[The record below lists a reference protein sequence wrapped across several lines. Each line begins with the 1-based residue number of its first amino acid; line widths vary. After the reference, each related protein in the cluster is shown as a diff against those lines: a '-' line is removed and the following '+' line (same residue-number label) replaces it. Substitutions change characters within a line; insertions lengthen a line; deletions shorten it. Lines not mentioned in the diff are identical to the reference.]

1 MEGGGAMDEQLLRR
15 CEEFA
20 GHLTALT
27 GVDGCVVD
35 AAASAIVWP
44 APEPRFCEGCSHPR
58 CQALQ
63 TCLYGVSEAGRWGGQ
78 YVYYCPLG
86 LVFVSAAVM
95 EEGGALAGG
104 LIMGPAVMGDLQDTL
119 SELGDGEMTGRVSA
133 LPQIDPARVSHLA
146 AVLKAGAEAASGSV
160 AGHVEGILRYEQDK
174 LLSAI
179 YSARDR
185 LTSGH
190 WENAYPIEYEKQLR
204 QAVIAGDKQGAQRLL
219 NELLGHIYCSDDFD
233 LNRIR
238 PRVIELI
245 VVLSRAS
252 IDAGADSRE
261 IFLYNDVYM
270 QQINKFSDIEE
281 LSVWITGVMHRFIQ
295 HSFDFAQIKHSD
307 VVFKA
312 MEYIR
317 QNYDR
322 KLSLDD
328 IAQHVY
334 LSRSYLSSL
343 FREEAGQ
350 TLFSYIN
357 QVRVE
362 KSKLFLM
369 DPSISLAEAAALCGF
384 EDQSYFTK
392 VFRKMTGLSPKQY
405 RDRITAK

>member
-1 MEGGGAMDEQLLRR
+1 MNDQLLGR
-15 CEEFA
+15 CMEFA
-20 GHLTALT
+20 QHLSALT
-27 GVDGCVVD
+27 GIEGCVVD
-35 AAASAIVWP
+35 TADGQLHRPDGCS
-44 APEPRFCEGCSHPR
+44 RFCDGCTSKR
-58 CQALQ
+58 CQAQ
-63 TCLYGVSEAGRWGGQ
+63 STFLYGVSEAGRWGGQ
-78 YVYYCPLG
+78 YVYYCPMG
-86 LVFVSAAVM
+86 LMFAAAAVT
-95 EEGGALAGG
+95 EEGGAVIGG
-104 LIMGPAVMGDLQDTL
+104 LTMGPAVIGEMQDTL
-119 SELGDGEMTGRVSA
+119 SELSEPDMAQQVAA
-133 LPQIDPARVSHLA
+133 LPEIDPAQVRHLA
-146 AVLKAGAEAASGSV
+146 AVLKSGAEAASGCA
-160 AGHVEGILRYEQDK
+160 AGHAEGFLRYEQDK

-179 YSARDR
+179 YTARDR
-185 LTSGH
+185 LTSGG
-190 WENAYPIEYEKQLR
+190 WENVYPIEYEKQLR
-204 QAVIAGDKQGAQRLL
+204 QAVIAKDKQGAQRML

-233 LNRIR
+233 LSRIR

-261 IFLYNDVYM
+261 VFLYNDVYM
-270 QQINKFSDIEE
+270 QQINQFTDIEE
-281 LSVWITGVMHRFIQ
+281 LSIWITGVMHRFIQ
-295 HSFDFAQIKHSD
+295 NSFDFAQIKHSD

-343 FREEAGQ
+343 FREESGQ

-369 DPSISLAEAAALCGF
+369 DPSYSLAETAALCGF

-392 VFRKMTGLSPKQY
+392 VFRKITGISPKQY
-405 RDRITAK
+405 RDRSTAK

>member
-1 MEGGGAMDEQLLRR
+1 MNDELLTR
-15 CEEFA
+15 CISFA
-20 GHLTALT
+20 EHLSGLS
-27 GVDGCVVD
+27 GV
-35 AAASAIVWP
+35 AASIIDIAAGGVVWRSC
-44 APEPRFCEGCSHPR
+44 ENCFCENCSHKK
-58 CQALQ
+58 CQTQA
-63 TCLYGVSEAGRWGGQ
+63 TFLYGVSEAGRWSGR
-78 YVYYCPLG
+78 YTYYCPLG
-86 LVFVSAAVM
+86 LVFAAAAVT

-104 LIMGPAVMGDLQDTL
+104 ITMGPVVMGDPQDTL
-119 SELGDGEMTGRVSA
+119 SELTESGMAGAVSA
-133 LPQIDPARVSHLA
+133 LPQMEPDHMRHLSH
-146 AVLKAGAEAASGSV
+146 VLKSGAEAAAGCV
-160 AGHVEGILRYEQDK
+160 ANHVEGILRYEQDK

-185 LTSGH
+185 LASGH

-204 QAVIAGDKQGAQRLL
+204 QTVIAGDKQGAQRLL

-233 LNRIR
+233 LIRIR
-238 PRVIELI
+238 PRIIELI

-261 IFLYNDVYM
+261 VFLFNDAYM
-270 QQINKFSDIEE
+270 QQINKFNDIEE

-295 HSFDFAQIKHSD
+295 NTFDFAQIKHSD

-357 QVRVE
+357 HVRVE

-369 DPSISLAEAAALCGF
+369 DPSVSLASVAAMCGF

-392 VFRKMTGLSPKQY
+392 VFRKITSLSPKQY

>member
-1 MEGGGAMDEQLLRR
+1 MNEPLMKR
-15 CEEFA
+15 CTEFVS
-20 GHLTALT
+20 HLSALT
-27 GVDGCVVD
+27 GVGGCVVKLPEQTLF
-35 AAASAIVWP
+35 P
-44 APEPRFCEGCSHPR
+44 APSVPHFCDGCTHPR
-58 CQALQ
+58 CQAVK
-63 TCLYGVSEAGRWGGQ
+63 TCLYGVSEASRWQGQ

-86 LVFVSAAVM
+86 LIFAAAAVM
-95 EEGGALAGG
+95 EEGGVLSGG
-104 LIMGPAVMGDLQDTL
+104 LTMGPAVMGDMQDTL
-119 SELGDGEMTGRVSA
+119 SELTDSDMAEKVSA
-133 LPQIDPARVSHLA
+133 LPQIDPARVRSLA
-146 AVLKAGAEAASGSV
+146 HVLRTGAESASGCA
-160 AGHVEGILRYEQDK
+160 AGHASVLRYEQDK

-204 QAVIAGDKQGAQRLL
+204 QTVIAGDKKEAQRLL

-233 LNRIR
+233 LARIR
-238 PRVIELI
+238 PRIIELI

-261 IFLYNDVYM
+261 IFLYNDAYM
-270 QQINKFSDIEE
+270 QQVQKFTDVEE
-281 LSVWITGVMHRFIQ
+281 LSAWITDVMHRFIQ

-343 FREEAGQ
+343 FREETGQ

-369 DPSISLAEAAALCGF
+369 DPGVSLAETAALCGF

-392 VFRKMTGLSPKQY
+392 VFRKITSLSPKQY
-405 RDRITAK
+405 RDRVTAR

>member
-1 MEGGGAMDEQLLRR
+1 MNEQLLKR
-15 CEEFA
+15 CIEFTQ
-20 GHLTALT
+20 HLSALT
-27 GVDGCVVD
+27 GVDGCIMD
-35 AAASAIVWP
+35 SAAGGVIWP
-44 APEPRFCEGCSHPR
+44 GEMPRFCEGCTAKK
-58 CQALQ
+58 CMAGA
-63 TCLYGVSEAGRWGGQ
+63 TCMYGVSEAARWEGQ
-78 YVYYCPLG
+78 YIYYCPLG
-86 LVFVSAAVM
+86 LAFAAAALM
-95 EEGGALAGG
+95 GEGDSVIGG
-104 LIMGPAVMGDLQDTL
+104 LTMGPVVIGDVQDTVFEQDDEAL
-119 SELGDGEMTGRVSA
+119 SARIMA
-133 LPQIDPARVSHLA
+133 LPQIDPARMRSLA
-146 AVLKAGAEAASGSV
+146 IILRTGAEDAVGHVSR
-160 AGHVEGILRYEQDK
+160 HVEGILRYEQDK
-174 LLSAI
+174 LLNAI

-185 LTSGH
+185 MTSAG

-204 QAVIAGDKQGAQRLL
+204 QTIIAGDKPGAQRLL

-233 LNRIR
+233 IQRIR

-261 IFLYNDVYM
+261 IFLYNDAYM
-270 QQINKFSDIEE
+270 QQINRFNDIED

-295 HSFDFAQIKHSD
+295 NTFDFAQIKHSD

-334 LSRSYLSSL
+334 LSRSYLSSM
-343 FREEAGQ
+343 FREETGQ
-350 TLFSYIN
+350 TLFAYIN

-369 DPSISLAEAAALCGF
+369 DPGVSLAEVAAHCGF
-384 EDQSYFTK
+384 EDQSYFTR
-392 VFRKMTGLSPKQY
+392 VFRKVTGVSPKQY
-405 RDRITAK
+405 RNSI

>member
-1 MEGGGAMDEQLLRR
+1 MKR
-15 CEEFA
+15 CTDFA
-20 GHLTALT
+20 AHLSALT
-27 GVDGCVVD
+27 GVDGCVLN
-35 AAASAIVWP
+35 ASDVTLIWP
-44 APEPRFCEGCSHPR
+44 DESPRFCENCTHKKCRPAS
-58 CQALQ
+58 
-63 TCLYGVSEAGRWGGQ
+63 TCLYGVSEAGRWGGR
-78 YVYYCPLG
+78 YIYYCPLG
-86 LVFVSAAVM
+86 LVFAAAAVM
-95 EEGGALAGG
+95 EDGGSVAGG
-104 LIMGPAVMGDLQDTL
+104 IVMGPVVMGEPQDT
-119 SELGDGEMTGRVSA
+119 VSDLPEA
-133 LPQIDPARVSHLA
+133 DMAEKVSSLPQMDPARMRHLSH
-146 AVLKAGAEAASGSV
+146 VLQSGAEAAAGCV

-185 LTSGH
+185 LTSGR

-204 QAVIAGDKQGAQRLL
+204 QTVIAGDKQGAQRLL

-233 LNRIR
+233 LDRIR

-261 IFLYNDVYM
+261 IFLYNDAYM

-317 QNYDR
+317 QNYDH

-369 DPSISLAEAAALCGF
+369 DPSVSLAEAAALCGF

-392 VFRKMTGLSPKQY
+392 VFRKITGLSPKQY
-405 RDRITAK
+405 RDRSTAK

>member
-1 MEGGGAMDEQLLRR
+1 MDGELLKR
-15 CEEFA
+15 CKDFS
-20 GHLTALT
+20 GHLSALT
-27 GVDGCVVD
+27 GVDACIVDISAGGVVWC
-35 AAASAIVWP
+35 SSGQ
-44 APEPRFCEGCSHPR
+44 RFCEVCAHKK
-58 CQALQ
+58 CQSQA
-63 TCLYGVSEAGRWGGQ
+63 TFLYGVSEASRWSGR
-78 YVYYCPLG
+78 YTYYCPMG
-86 LVFVSAAVM
+86 LVFAAAAVM
-95 EEGGALAGG
+95 EDGGSVAGG
-104 LIMGPAVMGDLQDTL
+104 VTMGPIVMGELQDTL
-119 SELGDGEMTGRVSA
+119 SELIDPEMTEKIAA
-133 LPQIDPARVSHLA
+133 LPQIEPGRVRHLSH
-146 AVLKAGAEAASGSV
+146 VLKSGVEAAAGCVS
-160 AGHVEGILRYEQDK
+160 GHVEGILRYEQDK

-185 LTSGH
+185 LTSGR

-204 QAVIAGDKQGAQRLL
+204 QTVIAGDKQGAQRLL

-233 LNRIR
+233 ITRIR
-238 PRVIELI
+238 PRIIELI

-261 IFLYNDVYM
+261 VFLYNDAYM
-270 QQINKFSDIEE
+270 QQIDKFTDIEE
-281 LSVWITGVMHRFIQ
+281 LSIWITGVMHRFIQ
-295 HSFDFAQIKHSD
+295 NSFDFAQIKHSD

-343 FREEAGQ
+343 FREETGQ

-369 DPSISLAEAAALCGF
+369 DASISLAEAATLCGF

-392 VFRKMTGLSPKQY
+392 VFRKITGFSPKQY
-405 RDRITAK
+405 RDRSTTK

>member
-1 MEGGGAMDEQLLRR
+1 MKDELLKR
-15 CEEFA
+15 CQDFA
-20 GHLTALT
+20 GHLSALT
-27 GVDGCVVD
+27 GVDASIVDVSAGGAVWCSAGEKFCDGCTHQKCQ
-35 AAASAIVWP
+35 AAS
-44 APEPRFCEGCSHPR
+44 
-58 CQALQ
+58 
-63 TCLYGVSEAGRWGGQ
+63 TYLYGVSEAGRWSGR
-78 YVYYCPLG
+78 YTYYCPLG

-95 EEGGALAGG
+95 EEGGGIAGG
-104 LIMGPAVMGDLQDTL
+104 VTMGPLVMGELQDTL
-119 SELGDGEMTGRVSA
+119 SELSEQEMAEKVSS
-133 LPQIDPARVSHLA
+133 LQQLEPGKVRNLSH
-146 AVLKAGAEAASGSV
+146 VLKAGADAAAGCV

-185 LTSGH
+185 LTSGK

-204 QAVIAGDKQGAQRLL
+204 QTVIAGDKQGAQRML

-261 IFLYNDVYM
+261 IFLYNDAYM
-270 QQINKFSDIEE
+270 QQIGKFNDIEE

-295 HSFDFAQIKHSD
+295 NSFDFAQIKHSD

-317 QNYDR
+317 QNYDH

-343 FREEAGQ
+343 FREEIGQ

-369 DPSISLAEAAALCGF
+369 DPSHSLASVAAMCGF

-392 VFRKMTGLSPKQY
+392 VFRKITGLSPKQY
-405 RDRITAK
+405 RSQITEK

>member
-1 MEGGGAMDEQLLRR
+1 MNEQLLKR
-15 CEEFA
+15 CSEFTE
-20 GHLTALT
+20 HLAVLT
-27 GVDGCVVD
+27 GIEGCVI
-35 AAASAIVWP
+35 SAEEQALP
-44 APEPRFCEGCSHPR
+44 PEDGRGIPSFCRGCGCTR
-58 CQALQ
+58 CQACS
-63 TCLYGVSEAGRWGGQ
+63 THLYGLSEAARWNGE

-86 LVFVSAAVM
+86 LLFVSAAVL
-95 EEGGALAGG
+95 EESGEAVSALV
-104 LIMGPAVMGDLQDTL
+104 MGPAVMGELQDTL
-119 SELGDGEMTGRVSA
+119 MELTAQEKEQMTGKISA
-133 LPQIDPARVSHLA
+133 LPQIDPAKVRHLS
-146 AVLKAGAEAASGSV
+146 AVLKAGAQAAYGQV
-160 AGHVEGILRYEQDK
+160 IGRVEGIMHYEQDK

-185 LTSGH
+185 LTSGR

-204 QAVIAGDKQGAQRLL
+204 QTVIAGDKQGAQRLL

-233 LNRIR
+233 IERIR
-238 PRVIELI
+238 TRIIELI

-261 IFLYNDVYM
+261 VFLYNDTYM
-270 QQINKFSDIEE
+270 QQINDFSDIEE
-281 LSVWITGVMHRFIQ
+281 LSIWITGVMHRFIQ

-307 VVFKA
+307 VVFKT

-343 FREEAGQ
+343 FREETGQ
-350 TLFSYIN
+350 TLFFYIN

-369 DPSISLAEAAALCGF
+369 DVSISLAEAAALCGF

-392 VFRKMTGLSPKQY
+392 VFRKHTGLSPKQY
-405 RDRITAK
+405 RDRMNVK

>member
-1 MEGGGAMDEQLLRR
+1 MNEELTKRCQDFSAHLSCLIGIDGGL
-15 CEEFA
+15 
-20 GHLTALT
+20 
-27 GVDGCVVD
+27 VD
-35 AAASAIVWP
+35 AHAASMDAMPV
-44 APEPRFCEGCSHPR
+44 FCRTCAHPR
-58 CQALQ
+58 CTAAN
-63 TCLYGVSEAGRWGGQ
+63 THLYGVSEADRWDGQ

-86 LVFVSAAVM
+86 LVFAAAAVI
-95 EEGGALAGG
+95 EDGGSVAGG
-104 LIMGPAVMGDLQDTL
+104 IIMGPVVMGELQDTL
-119 SELGDGEMTGRVSA
+119 SVLSVPSMADAISA
-133 LPQIDPARVSHLA
+133 LPEIDPARMRHLSF
-146 AVLKAGAEAASGSV
+146 VLKSGAEAAAGCAV
-160 AGHVEGILRYEQDK
+160 GHVEGILRYEQDK
-174 LLSAI
+174 LLNAI
-179 YSARDR
+179 YTARDR

-190 WENAYPIEYEKQLR
+190 WEDAYPIEYEKQLR
-204 QAVIAGDKQGAQRLL
+204 QTVIAGDKSGAQRLL

-261 IFLYNDVYM
+261 IFLYNDAYM
-270 QQINKFSDIEE
+270 QQINKFNDIED
-281 LSVWITGVMHRFIQ
+281 LSVWITHVMHRFIQ

-343 FREEAGQ
+343 FREESGQ

-369 DPSISLAEAAALCGF
+369 DPAVSLAEAAARCGF

-405 RDRITAK
+405 RDQLHAR

>member
-1 MEGGGAMDEQLLRR
+1 MKR
-15 CEEFA
+15 CQDFA
-20 GHLTALT
+20 GHLSALT
-27 GVDGCVVD
+27 GVDASVVD
-35 AAASAIVWP
+35 VSAGGVIWCSAREKFCDGCTHQKCQAAST
-44 APEPRFCEGCSHPR
+44 F
-58 CQALQ
+58 
-63 TCLYGVSEAGRWGGQ
+63 LYGVSEAGRWSGR
-78 YVYYCPLG
+78 YTYYCPLG

-95 EEGGALAGG
+95 EEGSGIAGG
-104 LIMGPAVMGDLQDTL
+104 VTMGPLVMGELQDTL
-119 SELGDGEMTGRVSA
+119 LELSEQEMADKVASLQQFEPGKVRN
-133 LPQIDPARVSHLA
+133 LSH
-146 AVLKAGAEAASGSV
+146 VLKAGADAAAGCV

-185 LTSGH
+185 LTSGK

-204 QAVIAGDKQGAQRLL
+204 QTVIAGDKQGAQRLL

-261 IFLYNDVYM
+261 VFLYNDAYM
-270 QQINKFSDIEE
+270 QQINHFNDIEE

-295 HSFDFAQIKHSD
+295 NSFDFAQIKHSD

-317 QNYDR
+317 QNYDH

-369 DPSISLAEAAALCGF
+369 DPSISLASVAAMCGF

-392 VFRKMTGLSPKQY
+392 VFRKITSLSPKQY
-405 RDRITAK
+405 RDRITEK

>member
-1 MEGGGAMDEQLLRR
+1 MNGELMKKCAD
-15 CEEFA
+15 FA
-20 GHLTALT
+20 GHLSALT
-27 GVDGCVVD
+27 GVDASVVD
-35 AAASAIVWP
+35 VSAGDVVWCAS
-44 APEPRFCEGCSHPR
+44 ERRFCADCTHKK
-58 CQALQ
+58 CQSKD
-63 TCLYGVSEAGRWGGQ
+63 TFLYGVSEAGRWSGR
-78 YVYYCPLG
+78 YTYYCPLG
-86 LVFVSAAVM
+86 LVFVAAAVM
-95 EEGGALAGG
+95 EEGGSVAGG
-104 LIMGPAVMGDLQDTL
+104 IAMGPMVMGDLQDTL
-119 SELGDGEMTGRVSA
+119 SELGDQEMAEKVTS
-133 LPQIDPARVSHLA
+133 LPQIEPGRVRNLSH
-146 AVLKAGAEAASGSV
+146 VLKSGAEAAAGCV

-185 LTSGH
+185 LTSGG
-190 WENAYPIEYEKQLR
+190 WENVYPIEYEKQLR
-204 QAVIAGDKQGAQRLL
+204 QTVIAGDKQGAQRLL

-261 IFLYNDVYM
+261 VFLYNDAYM
-270 QQINKFSDIEE
+270 QQISKFNDIEE
-281 LSVWITGVMHRFIQ
+281 LSVWVTGVMHRFIQ
-295 HSFDFAQIKHSD
+295 TSFDFAQIKHSD

-317 QNYDR
+317 QNYDH

-369 DPSISLAEAAALCGF
+369 DPGVSLAEVAAMCGF

-392 VFRKMTGLSPKQY
+392 VFRKITSLSPKQY
-405 RDRITAK
+405 RDRITEK

>member
-1 MEGGGAMDEQLLRR
+1 MEEHLYKR
-15 CEEFA
+15 CGEFVQ
-20 GHLTALT
+20 HLSALV
-27 GVDGCVVD
+27 GIEGCTVD
-35 AAASAIVWP
+35 AQDGTQGGI
-44 APEPRFCEGCSHPR
+44 PEFCKSCTCTR
-58 CQALQ
+58 CQARQ
-63 TCLYGVSEAGRWGGQ
+63 THLYGVSEAARWDGQ

-86 LVFVSAAVM
+86 LAFAAAAVM
-95 EEGGALAGG
+95 EEGGEAAGG
-104 LIMGPAVMGDLQDTL
+104 LTVGPVVMGDLQDTL
-119 SELGDGEMTGRVSA
+119 YEIAEADMRQAAEH
-133 LPQIDPARVSHLA
+133 LPQIEPARMRHLS
-146 AVLKAGAEAASGSV
+146 AVLKSGAQAAAGCV

-185 LTSGH
+185 LTSGR

-204 QAVIAGDKQGAQRLL
+204 QTVIAGDKQGAQRLL

-261 IFLYNDVYM
+261 IFLYNDAYM
-270 QQINKFSDIEE
+270 QQIHQFNDIEG
-281 LSVWITGVMHRFIQ
+281 LSIWITGVMHRFIQ

-317 QNYDR
+317 AHYDH
-322 KLSLDD
+322 KLTLDD

-343 FREEAGQ
+343 FREETGQ
-350 TLFSYIN
+350 TLFSYLN

-369 DPSISLAEAAALCGF
+369 DASVSLAEAAALCGF

-392 VFRKMTGLSPKQY
+392 VFRKITGMSPKQY
-405 RDRITAK
+405 RDRLNVK

>member
-1 MEGGGAMDEQLLRR
+1 MDESLLGR
-15 CEEFA
+15 CVDFV
-20 GHLTALT
+20 GHLCALT
-27 GVDGCVVD
+27 GVEGCVLD
-35 AAASAIVWP
+35 AARDAVIWP
-44 APEPRFCEGCSHPR
+44 DGSPRFCEKCACGR
-58 CQALQ
+58 CRAAS
-63 TCLYGVSEAGRWGGQ
+63 TCLYGVSESARWDGR
-78 YVYYCPLG
+78 YIYYCPLG
-86 LVFVSAAVM
+86 LVFAASAVT
-95 EEGGALAGG
+95 EEGGEVAGG
-104 LIMGPAVMGDLQDTL
+104 VIVGPVVMGDLQDTL
-119 SELGDGEMTGRVSA
+119 SELTDPSMSGAVAS
-133 LPQIDPARVSHLA
+133 LPQVDPARMRHLSH
-146 AVLKAGAEAASGSV
+146 VLQSGTEAA
-160 AGHVEGILRYEQDK
+160 AGRSASRFEEALCYEQDK

-204 QAVIAGDKQGAQRLL
+204 QTVIAGDKQGAQRLL

-233 LNRIR
+233 LSRIR

-261 IFLYNDVYM
+261 IFLYNDAYM
-270 QQINKFSDIEE
+270 QQINRFTDIEE
-281 LSVWITGVMHRFIQ
+281 LSVWITAVMHRFIQ
-295 HSFDFAQIKHSD
+295 NSFDFAQIKHSD

-312 MEYIR
+312 MEYVR

-328 IAQHVY
+328 VAQHVY

-369 DPSISLAEAAALCGF
+369 DPAISLAEVAALCGF

-392 VFRKMTGLSPKQY
+392 VFRKITGLSPKQY
-405 RDRITAK
+405 RNRSTAK

>member
-1 MEGGGAMDEQLLRR
+1 MNGELMKRCADFAQHLSGLTGIEANVVDISQGGA
-15 CEEFA
+15 
-20 GHLTALT
+20 
-27 GVDGCVVD
+27 
-35 AAASAIVWP
+35 VWCSG
-44 APEPRFCEGCSHPR
+44 ERRFCEGCANR
-58 CQALQ
+58 KCQCQ
-63 TCLYGVSEAGRWGGQ
+63 STFLYGVSEAGRWSGR
-78 YVYYCPLG
+78 YTYYCPMG
-86 LVFVSAAVM
+86 LVFAAAAVL
-95 EEGGALAGG
+95 EEGGAVAGG
-104 LIMGPAVMGDLQDTL
+104 VTMGPLVMGELQDTV
-119 SELGDGEMTGRVSA
+119 SELTEAEMAEKIAA
-133 LPQIDPARVSHLA
+133 LPQLEPGRVRNLSHI
-146 AVLKAGAEAASGSV
+146 VRSGAEAAAGFV

-185 LTSGH
+185 LTSGK

-204 QAVIAGDKQGAQRLL
+204 QTVIAGDKQGAQRLL

-261 IFLYNDVYM
+261 VFLYNDAYM
-270 QQINKFSDIEE
+270 QQINHFNDIEE

-295 HSFDFAQIKHSD
+295 NSFDFAQIKHSD

-317 QNYDR
+317 QNYDH

-369 DPSISLAEAAALCGF
+369 DPSISLASVAAMCGF

-392 VFRKMTGLSPKQY
+392 VFRKITSLSPKQY
-405 RDRITAK
+405 RDRITEK

>member
-1 MEGGGAMDEQLLRR
+1 MNEQLLKR
-15 CEEFA
+15 CTDFA
-20 GHLTALT
+20 AHLSALT
-27 GVDGCVVD
+27 GVDGCVLNTSDVTL
-35 AAASAIVWP
+35 IWP
-44 APEPRFCEGCSHPR
+44 DDSPRFCENCTHKKCRAAS
-58 CQALQ
+58 
-63 TCLYGVSEAGRWGGQ
+63 TCLYGVSEAGRWDGR

-86 LVFVSAAVM
+86 LVFAAAAVM
-95 EEGGALAGG
+95 EDGGSVAGG
-104 LIMGPAVMGDLQDTL
+104 IVMGPVVMGEPQDTV
-119 SELGDGEMTGRVSA
+119 SELPEADMAEKVAS
-133 LPQIDPARVSHLA
+133 LPQMDPSRMRHLSH
-146 AVLKAGAEAASGSV
+146 VLKSGAEAAAGCV
-160 AGHVEGILRYEQDK
+160 TGHVEGILRYEQDK

-185 LTSGH
+185 LTSGR

-204 QAVIAGDKQGAQRLL
+204 QTVIAGDKQGAQRLL

-233 LNRIR
+233 LDRIR

-261 IFLYNDVYM
+261 IFLYNDAYM

-369 DPSISLAEAAALCGF
+369 DSSVSLAEAAALCGF

-392 VFRKMTGLSPKQY
+392 VFRKITGLSPKQY
-405 RDRITAK
+405 RDRSTAK

>member
-1 MEGGGAMDEQLLRR
+1 MNEQLLKR
-15 CEEFA
+15 CMDFTE
-20 GHLTALT
+20 HLSALT
-27 GVDGCVVD
+27 GIDGCVIQSEE
-35 AAASAIVWP
+35 AALLQKCEQGIPSFCRGCTSA
-44 APEPRFCEGCSHPR
+44 R
-58 CQALQ
+58 CQARS
-63 TCLYGVSEAGRWGGQ
+63 THLYGLSEAARWSGE
-78 YVYYCPLG
+78 YVYYCPMG
-86 LVFVSAAVM
+86 LLFAAAAVP
-95 EEGGALAGG
+95 EESGEAADG
-104 LIMGPAVMGDLQDTL
+104 IVMGPVVMGDLQDTL
-119 SELGDGEMTGRVSA
+119 PELTQQEKEAMTEAVSA
-133 LPQIDPARVSHLA
+133 LVQMDPSRVRHLS
-146 AVLKAGAEAASGSV
+146 AVLKSGAQAAYGSV
-160 AGHVEGILRYEQDK
+160 VSHVEGILRYEQDK

-185 LTSGH
+185 LTSGR

-204 QAVIAGDKQGAQRLL
+204 QTVIAGDKQGAQRLL

-233 LNRIR
+233 IERIR
-238 PRVIELI
+238 PRIIELI

-261 IFLYNDVYM
+261 IFLYNDTYM
-270 QQINKFSDIEE
+270 QQINDFSDIEE
-281 LSVWITGVMHRFIQ
+281 LSIWITGVMHRFIQ

-392 VFRKMTGLSPKQY
+392 VFRKHTGFSPKQY
-405 RDRITAK
+405 RDRTTVK

>member
-1 MEGGGAMDEQLLRR
+1 MNEELTRR
-15 CEEFA
+15 CSEFSL
-20 GHLTALT
+20 HLSALT
-27 GVDGCVVD
+27 GIDGGYVDTLSADQDTMPSFCRGCIC
-35 AAASAIVWP
+35 A
-44 APEPRFCEGCSHPR
+44 R
-58 CQALQ
+58 CTAVN
-63 TCLYGVSEAGRWGGQ
+63 THLYGVSEAGRWDGQ

-86 LVFVSAAVM
+86 LAFTAAAVM
-95 EEGGALAGG
+95 EEGGSVAGG
-104 LIMGPAVMGDLQDTL
+104 IIMGPAVMGDPQDTL
-119 SELGDGEMTGRVSA
+119 SELTEPAMADAVAA
-133 LPQIDPARVSHLA
+133 LPEIDPSRMRHLGH
-146 AVLKAGAEAASGSV
+146 VLKSGAEAAAGCV

-204 QAVIAGDKQGAQRLL
+204 QTVIAGDKSGAQRLL

-233 LNRIR
+233 IVRIR

-261 IFLYNDVYM
+261 IFLYNDAYM
-270 QQINKFSDIEE
+270 QQINRFSDIEE
-281 LSVWITGVMHRFIQ
+281 LSIWITGVMHRFIQ

-322 KLSLDD
+322 KLSLED

-369 DPSISLAEAAALCGF
+369 NPSSSLAEVAALCGF

-392 VFRKMTGLSPKQY
+392 VFRKITGLSPKQY
-405 RDRITAK
+405 RDQLTAK

>member
-1 MEGGGAMDEQLLRR
+1 MNEQLLKR
-15 CEEFA
+15 CMDFTE
-20 GHLTALT
+20 HLSALT
-27 GVDGCVVD
+27 GIDGCVIRSD
-35 AAASAIVWP
+35 EAALSPEYAQGIPSFCKECTSA
-44 APEPRFCEGCSHPR
+44 R
-58 CQALQ
+58 CQARP
-63 TCLYGVSEAGRWGGQ
+63 THLYGLSEAARWSGE
-78 YVYYCPLG
+78 YVYYCPMG
-86 LVFVSAAVM
+86 LLFVAAAVL
-95 EEGGALAGG
+95 EEGGEAVGG
-104 LIMGPAVMGDLQDTL
+104 MVMGPAVMGDIQDTL
-119 SELGDGEMTGRVSA
+119 LELTAQEKETLGEKVSA
-133 LPQIDPARVSHLA
+133 LSQIDPSRVRHLS
-146 AVLKAGAEAASGSV
+146 AVLKSGAQAAYGSV
-160 AGHVEGILRYEQDK
+160 VNRVEGILRYEQDK

-185 LTSGH
+185 LTSGR

-204 QAVIAGDKQGAQRLL
+204 QTVIAGDKQGAQRLL
-219 NELLGHIYCSDDFD
+219 NELLGHIYCSDDFVIE
-233 LNRIR
+233 RIR
-238 PRVIELI
+238 PRIIELI

-261 IFLYNDVYM
+261 IFLYNDTYM
-270 QQINKFSDIEE
+270 QQINNFSDIEE
-281 LSVWITGVMHRFIQ
+281 LSIWITGVMHRFIQ

-392 VFRKMTGLSPKQY
+392 VFRKHTGLSPKQY
-405 RDRITAK
+405 RDRTTVK

>member
-1 MEGGGAMDEQLLRR
+1 MNGELLKR
-15 CEEFA
+15 CVDFA
-20 GHLTALT
+20 GHLSGLT
-27 GVDGCVVD
+27 GVDAGVVD
-35 AAASAIVWP
+35 ISSGGLVWCSSDKC
-44 APEPRFCEGCSHPR
+44 FCEGCANKK
-58 CQALQ
+58 CQHQ
-63 TCLYGVSEAGRWGGQ
+63 STFLYGVSEAGRWSGR
-78 YVYYCPLG
+78 YTYYCPMG
-86 LVFVSAAVM
+86 LVFGAAAVM
-95 EEGGALAGG
+95 EEGGSVAGG
-104 LIMGPAVMGDLQDTL
+104 VVMGPVVMGELQDTL
-119 SELGDGEMTGRVSA
+119 SELIDEEMAAKIAA
-133 LPQIDPARVSHLA
+133 LPQLEPARMRNLSH
-146 AVLKAGAEAASGSV
+146 VLRSGAEAAAGFV

-185 LTSGH
+185 LTSGK

-204 QAVIAGDKQGAQRLL
+204 QTVIAGDKQGAQRLL

-233 LNRIR
+233 LSRIR
-238 PRVIELI
+238 PRIIELI

-261 IFLYNDVYM
+261 VFLYNDAYM

-295 HSFDFAQIKHSD
+295 NSFDFAQIKHSD

-317 QNYDR
+317 QNYDH

-369 DPSISLAEAAALCGF
+369 DPSISLASVAAMCGF

-392 VFRKMTGLSPKQY
+392 VFRKITDLSPKQY

>member
-1 MEGGGAMDEQLLRR
+1 MNGELMKKCA
-15 CEEFA
+15 EFA
-20 GHLTALT
+20 GHLSALT
-27 GVDGCVVD
+27 GVEANVVD
-35 AAASAIVWP
+35 TAEGGAVWCS
-44 APEPRFCEGCSHPR
+44 EKSRFCEECAHKK
-58 CQALQ
+58 CQHQ
-63 TCLYGVSEAGRWGGQ
+63 STFLYGASEAGRWSGR
-78 YVYYCPLG
+78 YTYYCPLG
-86 LVFVSAAVM
+86 LVFASAAVM
-95 EEGGALAGG
+95 EEGGSIAGG
-104 LIMGPAVMGDLQDTL
+104 ITMGPVVMGELQDTL
-119 SELGDGEMTGRVSA
+119 SELTEAEMAEKVAA
-133 LPQIDPARVSHLA
+133 LPQMEPGKMRHLSH
-146 AVLKAGAEAASGSV
+146 VLKAGAEAAAGCV

-185 LTSGH
+185 LTSGR

-204 QAVIAGDKQGAQRLL
+204 QTVIAGDKQGAQRML

-261 IFLYNDVYM
+261 VFLYNDAYM
-270 QQINKFSDIEE
+270 QQIDKFKDIEE

-295 HSFDFAQIKHSD
+295 NTFDFAQIKHSD

-328 IAQHVY
+328 IASHVY

-369 DPSISLAEAAALCGF
+369 DPSISLASVAAMCGF

-392 VFRKMTGLSPKQY
+392 VFRKITSLSPKQY
-405 RDRITAK
+405 RDRITEK

>member
-1 MEGGGAMDEQLLRR
+1 MNDELLRR
-15 CEEFA
+15 CTDFTA
-20 GHLTALT
+20 HLSGLT
-27 GVDGCVVD
+27 GLEGSVVD
-35 AAASAIVWP
+35 TSSGSAVWCSS
-44 APEPRFCEGCSHPR
+44 ENNFCKGCSHKK
-58 CQALQ
+58 CQAQ
-63 TCLYGVSEAGRWGGQ
+63 ATYLYGVSEAGRWNGQ

-86 LVFVSAAVM
+86 LVFAAAAVM
-95 EEGGALAGG
+95 EDGGGVAGG
-104 LIMGPAVMGDLQDTL
+104 LVMGPAVMGDIQDTL
-119 SELGDGEMTGRVSA
+119 SELGDAEMAERVSL
-133 LPQIDPARVSHLA
+133 LPQMDPSRVRNLA
-146 AVLKAGAEAASGSV
+146 HVLKVGAEATAGCV

-185 LTSGH
+185 LTSGR

-204 QAVIAGDKQGAQRLL
+204 QTVIAGDKQGAQRML

-261 IFLYNDVYM
+261 IFLYNDAYM

-281 LSVWITGVMHRFIQ
+281 LSIWITGVMHRFIQ

-369 DPSISLAEAAALCGF
+369 DPSISLAEAAAMCGF

-392 VFRKMTGLSPKQY
+392 VFRKITGLSPKQY

>member
-1 MEGGGAMDEQLLRR
+1 MNEELTRR
-15 CEEFA
+15 CSDFSA
-20 GHLTALT
+20 HLSALT
-27 GVDGCVVD
+27 GIDGGFVDTHAPSADTMPAFCKGCTH
-35 AAASAIVWP
+35 ARCSA
-44 APEPRFCEGCSHPR
+44 CNTH
-58 CQALQ
+58 
-63 TCLYGVSEAGRWGGQ
+63 LYGVSEAGRWEGR

-86 LVFVSAAVM
+86 LVFTAAAVM
-95 EEGGALAGG
+95 EEGDTVAGG
-104 LIMGPAVMGDLQDTL
+104 VIIGPAVMGDPQDTL
-119 SELGDGEMTGRVSA
+119 SELSDPAMADAVAA
-133 LPQIDPARVSHLA
+133 LPEIDPARMRHLSH
-146 AVLKAGAEAASGSV
+146 VLKSGAEAASGCV

-185 LTSGH
+185 MTSGR
-190 WENAYPIEYEKQLR
+190 WENAYPIEYERQLR
-204 QAVIAGDKQGAQRLL
+204 QTVIAGDKPGAQRLL

-233 LNRIR
+233 LTRIR
-238 PRVIELI
+238 PRIIELI

-261 IFLYNDVYM
+261 VFLYNDAYM
-270 QQINKFSDIEE
+270 QQIGKFDDIET
-281 LSVWITGVMHRFIQ
+281 LSAWITGVMHRFIQ

-343 FREEAGQ
+343 FREESGM
-350 TLFSYIN
+350 TLFTYIN
-357 QVRVE
+357 QIRVE

-369 DPSISLAEAAALCGF
+369 DPSVSLAEVATLCGF

-392 VFRKMTGLSPKQY
+392 VFRKMTSLSPKQY
-405 RDRITAK
+405 RDQVAAK

>member
-1 MEGGGAMDEQLLRR
+1 MNEQLLRR
-15 CEEFA
+15 CVDFA
-20 GHLTALT
+20 THLSALT
-27 GVDGCVVD
+27 GIGGCVVD
-35 AAASAIVWP
+35 SAEGKIVWP
-44 APEPRFCEGCSHPR
+44 EEENRFCSGCTHPR
-58 CQALQ
+58 CQAAHTYQ
-63 TCLYGVSEAGRWGGQ
+63 YGVSEAGRWDGQ

-86 LVFVSAAVM
+86 LVFAAAAVL
-95 EEGGALAGG
+95 EEGGAIAGG
-104 LIMGPAVMGDLQDTL
+104 VTMGPAVIGEMQDTL
-119 SELGDGEMTGRVSA
+119 SELADHSMAERVAS
-133 LPQIDPARVSHLA
+133 LPEIDPARVRSLA
-146 AVLKAGAEAASGSV
+146 HVLRSGAEAAAGSV

-185 LTSGH
+185 LTSGR

-204 QAVIAGDKQGAQRLL
+204 QTVIAGDKQGAQRLL

-233 LNRIR
+233 LVRIR

-261 IFLYNDVYM
+261 VFLYNDAYM
-270 QQINKFSDIEE
+270 QQINNFTDIEE

-295 HSFDFAQIKHSD
+295 NSFDFAQIKHSD

-343 FREEAGQ
+343 FREESGQ

-369 DPSISLAEAAALCGF
+369 DPSVSLAEAAALCGF

-392 VFRKMTGLSPKQY
+392 VFRKITGLSPKQY
-405 RDRITAK
+405 RDRSTAK

>member
-1 MEGGGAMDEQLLRR
+1 MNEQRLKRCMD
-15 CEEFA
+15 FTA
-20 GHLTALT
+20 HLCALT
-27 GVDGCVVD
+27 GIEGCVIQSED
-35 AAASAIVWP
+35 ESAP
-44 APEPRFCEGCSHPR
+44 APECARGIPSFCEGCKSER
-58 CQALQ
+58 CQAQ
-63 TCLYGVSEAGRWGGQ
+63 HTHLYGLSEAERWSGE
-78 YVYYCPLG
+78 YVYYCPMG
-86 LVFVSAAVM
+86 LLFAAAAVCD
-95 EEGGALAGG
+95 EDSGLLGGPVL
-104 LIMGPAVMGDLQDTL
+104 GPVVMGELQDTL
-119 SELGDGEMTGRVSA
+119 MELTAQEKEAMGAKIGA
-133 LPQIDPARVSHLA
+133 LPQLDPSRVRHLS
-146 AVLKAGAEAASGSV
+146 AVLKSGVQAAYGSAV
-160 AGHVEGILRYEQDK
+160 NRVEGILRYEQDK

-185 LTSGH
+185 LTSGG

-204 QAVIAGDKQGAQRLL
+204 QTVIAGDKQGAQRLL

-233 LNRIR
+233 IDRIR
-238 PRVIELI
+238 PRIIELI

-261 IFLYNDVYM
+261 IFLYNDTYM
-270 QQINKFSDIEE
+270 QQINNFSDIEE
-281 LSVWITGVMHRFIQ
+281 LSIWITGVMHRFIQ

-322 KLSLDD
+322 KISLDD
-328 IAQHVY
+328 IAQHVF

-343 FREEAGQ
+343 FREEVGQ

-369 DPSISLAEAAALCGF
+369 DPSVSLAEAAALCGF

-392 VFRKMTGLSPKQY
+392 VFRKHTGLSPKQY
-405 RDRITAK
+405 RDRTVVK

>member
-1 MEGGGAMDEQLLRR
+1 MKDELLKK
-15 CEEFA
+15 CTEFA
-20 GHLTALT
+20 GHLSALT
-27 GVDGCVVD
+27 GVEAGVVDTGEGAAVWCSSEKRFCDGCLNK
-35 AAASAIVWP
+35 
-44 APEPRFCEGCSHPR
+44 R
-58 CQALQ
+58 CQAQ
-63 TCLYGVSEAGRWGGQ
+63 STYLYGVNEAGRWSGR
-78 YVYYCPLG
+78 YTYYCPLG
-86 LVFVSAAVM
+86 LVFSAAAVM
-95 EEGGALAGG
+95 DEEGNLAGG
-104 LIMGPAVMGDLQDTL
+104 ITVGPVVMGDLQDTL
-119 SELGDGEMTGRVSA
+119 SELGDQEMAEKVAA
-133 LPQIDPARVSHLA
+133 LPQFEPGRMRHLSH
-146 AVLKAGAEAASGSV
+146 VLRSGAEAAAGCV
-160 AGHVEGILRYEQDK
+160 VGHVEGILRYEQDK

-185 LTSGH
+185 LTSGR

-204 QAVIAGDKQGAQRLL
+204 QTVIAGDKQGAQRML

-261 IFLYNDVYM
+261 VFLYNDAYM
-270 QQINKFSDIEE
+270 QQIDKFNDIEE

-295 HSFDFAQIKHSD
+295 NTFDFAQIKHSD

-328 IAQHVY
+328 IASHVY

-343 FREEAGQ
+343 FREETGQ

-369 DPSISLAEAAALCGF
+369 DPSISLASVAAMCGF

-392 VFRKMTGLSPKQY
+392 VFRKITSLSPKQY
-405 RDRITAK
+405 RDRITEK

>member
-1 MEGGGAMDEQLLRR
+1 MNGELLKR
-15 CEEFA
+15 CADFA
-20 GHLTALT
+20 DHLSGLT
-27 GVDGCVVD
+27 GVDAHVVD
-35 AAASAIVWP
+35 SSAGGVVWCSS
-44 APEPRFCEGCSHPR
+44 EKRFCEGCANKK
-58 CQALQ
+58 CQHQA
-63 TCLYGVSEAGRWGGQ
+63 TFLYGVSEAGRWSGR
-78 YVYYCPLG
+78 YTYYCPMG
-86 LVFVSAAVM
+86 LVFAAAAVM
-95 EEGGALAGG
+95 EEGGSVAGG
-104 LIMGPAVMGDLQDTL
+104 VVMGPVVMGELQDTL
-119 SELGDGEMTGRVSA
+119 SELIDDEMAGKIAA
-133 LPQIDPARVSHLA
+133 LPQFEPGRMRNLSH
-146 AVLKAGAEAASGSV
+146 VLRSGAEAAAGFV

-185 LTSGH
+185 LTSGK

-204 QAVIAGDKQGAQRLL
+204 QTVIAGDKQGAQRLL

-233 LNRIR
+233 LSRIR
-238 PRVIELI
+238 PRIIELI

-261 IFLYNDVYM
+261 VFLYNDAYM

-295 HSFDFAQIKHSD
+295 NSFDFAQIKHSD

-317 QNYDR
+317 QNYDH

-369 DPSISLAEAAALCGF
+369 DPSISLASVAAMCGF

-392 VFRKMTGLSPKQY
+392 VFRKNTDLSPKQY